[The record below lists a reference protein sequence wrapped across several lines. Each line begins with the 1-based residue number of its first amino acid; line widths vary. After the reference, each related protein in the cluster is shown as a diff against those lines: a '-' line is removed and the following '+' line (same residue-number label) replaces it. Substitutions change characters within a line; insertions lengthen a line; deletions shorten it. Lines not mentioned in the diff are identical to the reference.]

1 MGEFRE
7 RRENDDMDDFV
18 QLLDLTSGDVVADF
32 ASEAEAIAALKSV
45 LNEYGDESV
54 EELALLRFRGDRPSL
69 IAMEK
74 RLVRY
79 VTDAFATTSS
89 EDVHQLPAPRFGN
102 VATKYFTT
110 YEPRVGRVPFR
121 ESWSRAFQLHR
132 AISDSLTIAQTH
144 VRLERLG
151 GGSWSRTAQKTTATT
166 LMDLDCVA

>member
-102 VATKYFTT
+102 VA
-110 YEPRVGRVPFR
+110 
-121 ESWSRAFQLHR
+121 
-132 AISDSLTIAQTH
+132 
-144 VRLERLG
+144 
-151 GGSWSRTAQKTTATT
+151 
-166 LMDLDCVA
+166 